1 MFISDALAASA
12 PAISEST
19 SLGAN
24 LVQLAFILIIFYV
37 LLIRPQQKRVKEHI
51 AMVNALKV
59 GDRVLTNG
67 GIYGRISKIE
77 ENELS
82 LEIAPGV
89 DIVMDRMSV
98 SALVNSEKT
107 KVSSKKDNKTK
118 MKNKNKK

>member
-12 PAISEST
+12 PAISEGT

-118 MKNKNKK
+118 MKNKK